1 MTTTSKHPDFLSLFA
16 DDVRRRMTERD
27 YERGELLFRRGD
39 PPKYIFWIVAGEA
52 RLVRHSPAG
61 MEVVFQRSRAGFL
74 AEASLDQPA
83 YHCDGVA
90 VMKTRVLAIPIA
102 DFRAGLSVEK
112 IRTTWLLHMSNQL
125 RRVRAHAERLALRS
139 ARDRIIHYIECEGR
153 HGELLLTQTR
163 KSWASEMGLTH
174 EALYRALRVMEQSG
188 LVAISGQRIS
198 LLQK

>member
-1 MTTTSKHPDFLSLFA
+1 M
-16 DDVRRRMTERD
+16 
-27 YERGELLFRRGD
+27 
-39 PPKYIFWIVAGEA
+39 
-52 RLVRHSPAG
+52 
-61 MEVVFQRSRAGFL
+61 
-74 AEASLDQPA
+74 DQPA

-139 ARDRIIHYIECEGR
+139 ARDRILHYIECEGR